1 MSNFKAKMFN
11 QKAAAPKNKP
21 DQIIEA
27 IELKPGSSI
36 ADIGAGGGYF
46 ALRFAEIVGHEG
58 KVYALDTNQEFLQF
72 IQHNATEK
80 GLKNI
85 VTILIEEKPRL
96 PEGSLDVI
104 FMRNITHHLSSRVDY
119 FKNLKRFLK
128 EKGHIVIIDYK
139 KSKLFTF
146 RGLFGHHVPKKTIIR
161 EMEKAGYLLEKE
173 FDFLPE
179 QHFTIFS
186 NYSPRPPSKNPR

>member
-104 FMRNITHHLSSRVDY
+104 FMRNITHHLS
-119 FKNLKRFLK
+119 
-128 EKGHIVIIDYK
+128 
-139 KSKLFTF
+139 
-146 RGLFGHHVPKKTIIR
+146 
-161 EMEKAGYLLEKE
+161 
-173 FDFLPE
+173 
-179 QHFTIFS
+179 
-186 NYSPRPPSKNPR
+186 